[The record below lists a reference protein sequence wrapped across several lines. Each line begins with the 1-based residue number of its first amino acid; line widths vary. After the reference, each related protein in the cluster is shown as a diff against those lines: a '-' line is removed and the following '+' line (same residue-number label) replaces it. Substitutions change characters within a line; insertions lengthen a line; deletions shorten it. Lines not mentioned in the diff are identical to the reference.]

1 MTSYETIYNRFLA
14 KITDYKILEMED
26 EDVKIMLKE
35 WMFSAIANFLT
46 CQSDLSKRDDV
57 LEEFEES
64 LTDLEV
70 EILSILMV
78 SEWLAPQLNSVLLT
92 KQLITGK
99 DEKFYSQQAHLKELL
114 ELQATSDRKARLLL
128 NRYRLINNSYLTE
141 E

>member
-1 MTSYETIYNRFLA
+1 MTSYEIIYNKFLA
-14 KITDYKILEMED
+14 KIEDYKILQMED
-26 EDVKIMLKE
+26 EDVKMMLHG
-35 WMFSAIANFLT
+35 WLTSAIANFRT

-57 LEEFEES
+57 LESFEER
-64 LTDLEV
+64 LTDLEI

-99 DEKFYSQQAHLKELL
+99 DEKFYSQSAHLRELMD
-114 ELQATSDRKARLLL
+114 LQAASDKKARLLL
-128 NRYRLINNSYLTE
+128 NRYRLINNAYLTE